1 MEKSN
6 ISNNKLQIMF
16 SCAMQA
22 LPFEENSDLI
32 SLKYLSPKIS
42 VDYLYEN

>member
-6 ISNNKLQIMF
+6 IPNNKLQIMF

-22 LPFEENSDLI
+22 LPFEEKSDLI